1 MVPVLV
7 RCQAGVRSG
16 VGPMLVKFSKAESSG
31 GRQTGALEGSKTGPL
46 ERLSFESWFR
56 CWSVFL
62 GDWINPLD
70 VFRRVEE

>member
-31 GRQTGALEGSKTGPL
+31 GRQAGALENGSAGTL
-46 ERLSFESWFR
+46 ELLNLESWSR
-56 CWSVFL
+56 C
-62 GDWINPLD
+62 
-70 VFRRVEE
+70 